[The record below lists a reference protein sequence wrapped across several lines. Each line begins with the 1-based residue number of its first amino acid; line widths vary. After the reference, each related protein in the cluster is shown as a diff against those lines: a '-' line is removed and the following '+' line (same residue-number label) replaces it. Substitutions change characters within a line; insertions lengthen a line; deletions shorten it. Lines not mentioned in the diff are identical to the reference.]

1 MIMIFLL
8 NTTSSWAKIEPIPKE
23 VPFTPKSD
31 GYFLERDD
39 FQQVLLDKK
48 LKMAC
53 DLEKKELQKNL
64 SECSEEAASFSEKY
78 IWAMAGFILGGY
90 LAFQVK

>member
-1 MIMIFLL
+1 MLIFLL
-8 NTTSSWAKIEPIPKE
+8 STTSSWAKIEQVPKNKS
-23 VPFTPKSD
+23 FIPKSD

-39 FQQVLLDKK
+39 FQQVVLDKK

-53 DLEKKELQKNL
+53 DIEKRQLQKNL
-64 SECSEEAASFSEKY
+64 SECSEEATSLSEKY
-78 IWAMAGFILGGY
+78 IWAVAGFVLGGY